1 MIKITKAGWIYIGL
15 TIFLGVAA
23 VNTGNNLV
31 YLIVSAMLSFMGIS
45 GFFGRKNID
54 KLQIE
59 LKFPEEIYADVETPV
74 KIVVKNQKRFL
85 PSFLLRIGINNQKS
99 VVPYIDPSG
108 EFDLH
113 LTLKYNRRGWH
124 TLGSVEICSVFPFN
138 FFIRCKETPVNQK
151 FIVFPKPE
159 KCNLLVLYTSTK
171 SAGEYQSDI
180 IGTQGELISIK
191 DYSPGDPLKLI
202 HWKATAKTGQ
212 LKTKELTEET
222 VRPVLIDFDNVNI
235 PDIEKRISCIT
246 YSILQMYKEGI
257 PFGLKI
263 GNILFPPE
271 FSTTNKVKILTAL
284 AEYGKNEN

>member
-74 KIVVKNQKRFL
+74 KIVIKNQKRFL
-85 PSFLLRIGINNQKS
+85 PSFLLKISINNQKS

-124 TLGSVEICSVFPFN
+124 TLEFIEVCSVFPFN
-138 FFIRCKETPVNQK
+138 FFTRCKETPVNQK
-151 FIVFPKPE
+151 FIIFPKPE
-159 KCNLLVLYTSTK
+159 KCNLLVLYTSKK
-171 SAGEYQSDI
+171 SVGDYPSDI
-180 IGTQGELISIK
+180 IGTQGELLSIK
-191 DYSPGDPLKLI
+191 DYSPGDPLKLV

-235 PDIEKRISCIT
+235 PNVEKRISCIT

-263 GNILFPPE
+263 GSILFPPE
-271 FSTTNKVKILTAL
+271 FSTANKVKILTAL
-284 AEYGKNEN
+284 AEYGTE